1 MLDDME
7 PKYIALLFISPLIG
21 LLVIAAVVK
30 YVEVWRARS
39 WKPVPGRIVQSRSA
53 SRKVKTS
60 STDTDRNEIRN
71 FASIAY
77 EFEVL
82 GRKRRG
88 TRVTIAEDMGNS
100 DVAETLRK
108 YPVGKTVTVYYD
120 PFDPDRCV
128 IERELPP
135 GAFRLITLVI
145 GGFIAFALLM
155 VFGIDWFAEWLRPK
169 LAHPGNTPFVVAF
182 SLFVLFILMMARALR
197 QQSLEAKDW
206 KATPGQILSAGFDTF
221 EKLTTVDNVSHRV
234 TTNQPHIVFG
244 YEVDGVAY
252 QGNRVAFGGNTQ
264 STSKR
269 LVGGSLKRY
278 KVGDKV
284 TVYFDPENP
293 SEAVLERQAKHM
305 WILYFFAALFA
316 FGAYA
321 FASGLVVK

>member
-1 MLDDME
+1 ME

-21 LLVIAAVVK
+21 LLVVAAVVK

-39 WKPVPGRIVQSRSA
+39 WKPARGRIVYARPA

-60 STDTDRNEIRN
+60 STSTDRNEVRN

-82 GRKRRG
+82 GKTRRG

-100 DVAETLRK
+100 EVAETLKK
-108 YPVGKTVTVYYD
+108 YPVGKAVTVYYD
-120 PFDPDRCV
+120 PYDADKCV
-128 IERELPP
+128 LERDLPP

-145 GGFIAFALLM
+145 GGFAAFALVM
-155 VFGIDWFAEWLRPK
+155 VFGIDWFAEWLRSR
-169 LAHPGNTPFVVAF
+169 LAHPANTPFVVAF
-182 SLFVLFILMMARALR
+182 SLFALFTLLMARAVR
-197 QQSLEAKDW
+197 QQSMEAKDW
-206 KATPGQILSAGFDTF
+206 KATSGQITSADFDTF
-221 EKLTTVDNVSHRV
+221 EKLSTVDNVSHRITV
-234 TTNQPHIVFG
+234 NQPQIVYG

-252 QGNRVAFGGNTQ
+252 QSNRVAFGAKTQ

-278 KVGDKV
+278 RVGDKV
-284 TVYFDPENP
+284 TVYYDPENP

-321 FASGLVVK
+321 FATGLVVK